1 MTKKKRIVILSVA
14 VLLFVLGFL
23 TLAIAASIQDT
34 VNNKY
39 ANILGLSSFGFW
51 GLSLFILIKNFT
63 NMVFSEMNET
73 TEKMHNEVDFF
84 SMISINENPQTLEE
98 RFIKSGFKL
107 QQGYLHKR
115 QFSFAKDYINYY
127 VAIANEESIMEY
139 FNVFLSSVEDLFQN
153 KSRFHKNNVIY
164 VFFFNRNITNE
175 ELVFIKSI
183 IINQDVAQG
192 LPINFD
198 TILPIVYDI
207 TNQKYIIKALKN
219 RFSIKLLHIA
229 LRKFYK
235 MISNY

>member
-14 VLLFVLGFL
+14 VLLMILGFL
-23 TLAIAASIQDT
+23 SVVIAESIQDT

-51 GLSLFILIKNFT
+51 GLALFILIRDFT
-63 NMVFSEMNET
+63 DMVSSEMNET
-73 TEKMHNEVDFF
+73 TEKIHNEVNFF
-84 SMISINENPQTLEE
+84 SMINLNENPQTLEA

-139 FNVFLSSVEDLFQN
+139 FDVFLSNVEDLFQN

-164 VFFFNRNITNE
+164 LFFFNRNITNE
-175 ELVFIKSI
+175 ELDFLKSI

-192 LPINFD
+192 LPFNDD

-235 MISNY
+235 IISHS